1 MNMPITERPARADAA
16 CVSRLHWRLLGP
28 SDLDRMQA
36 LHLRSLQGQGPDIVK
51 PESRDFLAR
60 LLHGHGQVVAA
71 FDGQALIAYGVL
83 QHDLQGE
90 EPTPAA
96 LTPPPAVPLLKL
108 AGAAVDPAWRGLGL
122 QRRLIAARQ
131 ALAPMRAWLLST
143 AAPGNLPSWN
153 NLLVQGFQ
161 VRALVQRYGGHA
173 RYLLLHT
180 PHTAIARAPADGAGR
195 VVNANDLA
203 QQQQWLAEGLVG
215 CQPGPQPGTLIYAP
229 LATVAPHVLHP
240 RPGLMD
246 SAAC

>member
-60 LLHGHGQVVAA
+60 LLQGHAQVVAA
-71 FDGQALIAYGVL
+71 FDGNTLVAYGVL
-83 QHDLQGE
+83 QHDLQGD
-90 EPTPAA
+90 EPVPAA
-96 LTPPPAVPLLKL
+96 LTPPPPLPLLKL

-131 ALAPMRAWLLST
+131 ALAPVRAWLLAT

-153 NLLVQGFQ
+153 NLLAQGFQ

-180 PHTAIARAPADGAGR
+180 PHSAIARAPAAADGR
-195 VVNANDLA
+195 VVIANDLA

-215 CQPGPQPGTLIYAP
+215 CRPGPQPGTLIYALP
-229 LATVAPHVLHP
+229 A
-240 RPGLMD
+240 RPTAQKMRARPASMD
-246 SAAC
+246 SATC